1 MKGSDPMLTWI
12 SANLINILLTAAVV
26 LIVGLLI
33 FVMIRD
39 KKAGKSSCG
48 GSCAG
53 CGGSCAGCS
62 ACHGARPA
70 ADGKSVNRIPGNAP

>member
-1 MKGSDPMLTWI
+1 MLAWF
-12 SANLINILLTAAVV
+12 SANLINIALTAAVA

-48 GSCAG
+48 GSCAS

-62 ACHGARPA
+62 GCHSARPA
-70 ADGKSVNRIPGNAP
+70 ANRNDPNGIPGKAH

>member
-1 MKGSDPMLTWI
+1 MLAWF
-12 SANLINILLTAAVV
+12 SANLVNIALTAAVV

-33 FVMIRD
+33 FVMVRD

-48 GSCAG
+48 GSCAS

-62 ACHGARPA
+62 GCYSARPSA
-70 ADGKSVNRIPGNAP
+70 NRKTPNGIPGKAH